1 MDYFLVELHQV
12 VDRERPQELMLN
24 LFRLQFVAQ
33 QHLGYLSSAQARL
46 LAQFL
51 LVLLLKLQIR
61 YRE

>member
-1 MDYFLVELHQV
+1 
-12 VDRERPQELMLN
+12 
-24 LFRLQFVAQ
+24 VAQ
-33 QHLGYLSSAQARL
+33 QLSEYLSSAQALL